1 MAVTDGRDPTVTG
14 EQQVLQPPG
23 GWLLTLR
30 QCWDQADRD
39 NISVVAAGVAFLTL
53 LALFPAM
60 VAGTALYGLVADPQS
75 IDDHL
80 SPVTAILPPSGR
92 DLLLTQLDSLTRQ
105 KPGALGLGLLT
116 SLAVALWSAGGGV
129 RALMRALNIAYDR
142 KEKRGFVAFS
152 LTGLVLTLGLMLLLV
167 VALAIVVAVPT
178 ILNFVG
184 LGMAVEWI
192 VRILRWPILAL
203 AVITALSVLYQFGPC
218 RPHVAWRWITPG
230 AVAAT
235 ALWLL
240 GSIGFSIYIS
250 NFADYN
256 ATYGSLGAG
265 MALLMWMYLGSYAVL
280 LGAELDA
287 QLERQHGRVVA
298 DQDPRR
304 LARAVGSATSGSS
317 GQ

>member
-1 MAVTDGRDPTVTG
+1 MAVTDGQGRTG
-14 EQQVLQPPG
+14 SGSAPVLRPPG
-23 GWLLTLR
+23 GWLETLR
-30 QCWDQADRD
+30 KCWDQADRD
-39 NISVVAAGVAFLTL
+39 NISVVAAGVAFLAL

-80 SPVTAILPPSGR
+80 RPVTEFLPPSGR
-92 DLLLTQLDSLTRQ
+92 ELLFAQLDSLTTQ
-105 KPGALGLGLLT
+105 KPGTLGLGLLT
-116 SLAVALWSAGGGV
+116 SVAVALWSAGGGI

-142 KEKRGFVAFS
+142 QEKRGFFAFS
-152 LTGLVLTLGLMLLLV
+152 VTGLVLTLGLMLLMF
-167 VALAIVVAVPT
+167 VALAIVVAVPAA
-178 ILNFVG
+178 LNFVG
-184 LGMAVEWI
+184 LGIAVEWS

-203 AVITALSVLYQFGPC
+203 AIITALSVLYQFGPC
-218 RPHVAWRWITPG
+218 RPAVAWRWITPG

-287 QLERQHGRVVA
+287 QLERQHGRTVA